1 MGLTKEQVMIEYVKC
16 MNDTPYALRTYLQT
30 YDNTV
35 SRYVP
40 LELFPDQISL
50 LKDYEDYEEN
60 IALKYRQAGVSTVTA
75 AWISKRL
82 VFAKK
87 TQPEKILIIAN
98 KLDTSMEMANKIRAF
113 VDQWPNWVGAGFSN
127 DKNSQR
133 HYKLTNGSEVKAVA
147 TSKDALRGFTPTILV
162 FDEAAFIEADSD
174 FWAACMASLSTGGKV
189 IVVSTPNG
197 YDPIYYEIYD
207 QSLKGMNNFKISEMF
222 WYRDPRNAKDL
233 YLVPTEDLIHYL
245 LNREEFDDSKNV
257 SFAHVDPY
265 ERDYEELNH
274 FFKQGYK
281 PCSSWYE
288 KMVKKLKYDKRKIN
302 QELNC
307 EFLGSGDNVFD
318 NKQLEEIKNNSLL
331 DPPSKLMGNSLW
343 IWKEPV
349 EGHKYIM
356 GVDVSRGDSEDFSSI
371 QIIDFDERE
380 QVLEYVG
387 KIPPDTLAEVAYKWG
402 LMYNAFVVVDITG
415 GMGITTVRKMQELG
429 YKSLYVDGIDP
440 FNIWANNKTSVEKI
454 PGINFNN
461 KRVQIIASFEEWVRH
476 KFKIRSVR
484 LYNEMNTFVYI
495 NGRPDHQKGQ
505 HDDLIMGISMA
516 IYIAE
521 SSFSKLEKATE
532 QAKVMIE
539 SWAIVNNESVRKETH
554 FDPVIPNQNVLKERM
569 GLHNNGP
576 SKDDY
581 QKYGWLFGGLMK

>member
-1 MGLTKEQVMIEYVKC
+1 MALSKEQVMIEYVKC

-35 SRYVP
+35 SKYVP
-40 LELFPDQISL
+40 LELFPDQVSL
-50 LKDYEDYEEN
+50 LQDYEDHEEN

-75 AWISKRL
+75 AWVSKRL

-98 KLDTSMEMANKIRAF
+98 KLDTSMEMANKIRSF
-113 VDQWPNWVGAGFSN
+113 VDQWPNWVGAGFAAE
-127 DKNSQR
+127 KNSQR
-133 HYKLTNGSEVKAVA
+133 HYKLNNGSEVKAVA

-197 YDPIYYEIYD
+197 YDQIYYEIYD
-207 QSLKGMNNFKISEMF
+207 QSLKGMNNFKISEMY
-222 WYRDPRNAKDL
+222 WYRDPRYAKDL
-233 YLVPTEDLIHYL
+233 YLVPTDDLIHYL
-245 LNREEFDDSKNV
+245 LNIDDFDTSKNI

-265 ERDYEELNH
+265 ERDYQELQH
-274 FFKQGYK
+274 FFNQGYK
-281 PCSSWYE
+281 PCSTWYE

-318 NKQLEEIKNNSLL
+318 NKQLEEIKNNSLQ

-343 IWKEPV
+343 IWKEPI

-387 KIPPDTLAEVAYKWG
+387 KIPPDTLAEIAYKWG
-402 LMYNAFVVVDITG
+402 MMYSSFVVVDITG

-429 YKSLYVDGIDP
+429 YKNMYIDGVDTT
-440 FNIWANNKTSVEKI
+440 NIWSYNPKAADKI

-461 KRVQIIASFEEWVRH
+461 KRVQIIAAFEEAVRH
-476 KFKIRSVR
+476 KFKIKSVR

-516 IYIAE
+516 IYVGE

-532 QAKVMIE
+532 HTKVMIE
-539 SWAIVNNESVRKETH
+539 SWSMVSNENVGKQMY
-554 FDPVIPNQNVLKERM
+554 FDPTIPNTNVVNDRYRA
-569 GLHNNGP
+569 NSGP

-581 QKYGWLFGGLMK
+581 MKYSWLFGTKR